1 MKKQTGFTLLE
12 SLLILII
19 STGLLLL
26 PTLSIDQVTDS
37 IQIDLFFRE
46 LTSKITMMHNHTL
59 LHNERTSVQFSP
71 SNELIRFR
79 VAGDSTHP
87 LNSEISLAGKPYTLE
102 RIDYHAFSFKT
113 VTGNIS
119 SSDTVTF
126 NTTEGK
132 YRFTYLL
139 GSGRFY
145 VQKTSNE

>member
-1 MKKQTGFTLLE
+1 MKKQAGFTLLE

-19 STGLLLL
+19 TAGLLLL
-26 PTLSIDQVTDS
+26 PTLSIDQMTDS

-46 LTSKITMMHNHTL
+46 LTAKMTMMHNHTL
-59 LHNERTSVQFSP
+59 LHNEGTSVQFAP

-87 LNSEISLAGKPYTLE
+87 LNTEISLADKPYSLE
-102 RIDYHAFSFKT
+102 RIDYHAFSFKA

-119 SSDTVTF
+119 RSDSIHF
-126 NTTEGK
+126 NTTEGN
-132 YRFTYLL
+132 YRLTYLL

>member
-1 MKKQTGFTLLE
+1 MKKQAGFTLLE

-19 STGLLLL
+19 SAGLLLL

-59 LHNERTSVQFSP
+59 LHNEKTSVQFAP

-79 VAGDSTHP
+79 VAGDSTHS
-87 LNSEISLAGKPYTLE
+87 LNTEISLADKPYTLE
-102 RIDYHAFSFKT
+102 IRNYHEFSFKAD
-113 VTGNIS
+113 TGNVS
-119 SSDTVTF
+119 GSDTIRF
-126 NTTEGK
+126 NTTEGN
-132 YRFTYLL
+132 YRLTYLL